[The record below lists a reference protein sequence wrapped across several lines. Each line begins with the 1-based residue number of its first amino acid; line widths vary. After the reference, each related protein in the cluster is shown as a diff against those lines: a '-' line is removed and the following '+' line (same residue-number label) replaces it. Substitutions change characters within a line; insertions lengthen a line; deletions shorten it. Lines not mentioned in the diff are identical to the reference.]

1 MMLRPI
7 ALSLALAASSLAW
20 GEARDPPERLA
31 RLAYVEGEATFQAAN
46 ERATDTLPDRPL
58 HPGDRITTDSG
69 ARAELALG
77 TATIRLDER
86 SELAISDLNE
96 ATVRIELL
104 TGTASVYLDEL
115 LENENFAV
123 VTPNTTITLVEPG
136 EYRVD
141 VHTDDVSVLSLHGG
155 VAEIATAGGP
165 VRVASGQR
173 VRIEGRDAIAR
184 LETPRPADAF
194 DDWVLGREVKLAE
207 TEPPRYT
214 PYAGDEYA
222 ELDRYGEWYDEP
234 RYGRVWMPGYSYA
247 SWSPYGSGYWQRV
260 GFGWTWVDSAPWGF
274 SSYYGG
280 RWTYL
285 PDRDRWCW
293 VPRSRDREV
302 PESAPRIAGG
312 RDAVGEIPRVATP
325 GVTPRRIES
334 DRRPTGARE
343 NPADERP
350 WGGTITPPAN
360 REPRPAAPTAAPP
373 RDGGTTIQPS
383 RAERARSE
391 PPSERSPSRREDGAR
406 PEP

>member
-1 MMLRPI
+1 MKLRTI
-7 ALSLALAASSLAW
+7 LLVLALAAPGLAW
-20 GEARDPPERLA
+20 GEVTDPPGRIA
-31 RLAYVEGEATFQAAN
+31 RLAYVEGEVTFQAAN
-46 ERATDTLPDRPL
+46 ERATTTLPDRPL
-58 HPGDRITTDSG
+58 APGDVIASDPG
-69 ARAELALG
+69 GRAELALG

-86 SELAISDLNE
+86 SELAIDDLDE
-96 ATVRIELL
+96 ATVRMELL

-115 LENENFAV
+115 LENEAFEI
-123 VTPNTTITLVEPG
+123 VTPNTTIALKEPG

-141 VHTDDVSVLSLHGG
+141 IHSDDVSVLSLHGG
-155 VAEIATAGGP
+155 VAQVATAGGP

-194 DDWVLGREVKLAE
+194 DDWVLEREVKLAE
-207 TEPPRYT
+207 TELPRYT
-214 PYAGDEYA
+214 PYEGDAYA

-234 RYGRVWMPGYSYA
+234 RYGRVWMPGYSY
-247 SWSPYGSGYWQRV
+247 SGWSPYGSGYWQRV
-260 GFGWTWVDSAPWGF
+260 GFGWTWIDSAPWGF

-285 PDRDRWCW
+285 HDRDRWCW

-312 RDAVGEIPRVATP
+312 RDAVGELPRVATP
-325 GVTPRRIES
+325 SVAPRWIDS
-334 DRRPTGARE
+334 DRRSTGARE
-343 NPADERP
+343 IPADERP
-350 WGGTITPPAN
+350 RGGTITPSGN
-360 REPRPAAPTAAPP
+360 REPRPAAPVAAPP

-383 RAERARSE
+383 RPERPRTES
-391 PPSERSPSRREDGAR
+391 PSARSPSRREDGAR